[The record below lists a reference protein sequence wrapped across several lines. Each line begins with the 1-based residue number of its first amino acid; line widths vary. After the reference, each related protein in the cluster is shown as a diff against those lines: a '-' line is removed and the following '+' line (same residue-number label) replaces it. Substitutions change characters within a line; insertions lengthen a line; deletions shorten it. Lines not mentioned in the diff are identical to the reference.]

1 MGRLHAAFSCVSLCY
16 SIGNASHSSRG
27 HVAEVVSAG
36 GHIVLGI
43 SSGVGVCHVL
53 LRIPVI
59 ACSAGKVAA
68 VALAMLRR
76 GRSLAIVV
84 VLVAFMLVVAV
95 VLALMLVRGH
105 RRRLM
110 LVVIDLGRRVAATI
124 GGNSSMRLAV
134 AIERFALG
142 RVAVFTVALHGGFD
156 LRLHRVSGFVILG
169 SRLLAAKRQLHVEP
183 LLRRN
188 RSRPIGLDLPRGEE
202 LLFIGK
208 PELTGGPTLCRSNV
222 DESME
227 TQQLVD
233 RDSHSQREAAQD
245 LKGACG

>member
-36 GHIVLGI
+36 GHIVLRI

-156 LRLHRVSGFVILG
+156 LRLHRVSGFVILV
-169 SRLLAAKRQLHVEP
+169 R
-183 LLRRN
+183 
-188 RSRPIGLDLPRGEE
+188 DL
-202 LLFIGK
+202 
-208 PELTGGPTLCRSNV
+208 
-222 DESME
+222 
-227 TQQLVD
+227 
-233 RDSHSQREAAQD
+233 
-245 LKGACG
+245 